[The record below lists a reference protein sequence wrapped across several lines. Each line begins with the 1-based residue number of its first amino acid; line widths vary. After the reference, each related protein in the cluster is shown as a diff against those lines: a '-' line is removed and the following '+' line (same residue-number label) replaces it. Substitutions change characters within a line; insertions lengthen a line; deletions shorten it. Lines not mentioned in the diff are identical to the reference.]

1 MRGSSGIKLRSYV
14 CVYLILE
21 QNGKVLLSL
30 RENTGYEDGKWSM
43 VAGHA
48 EEGEM
53 ARDAMIREAME
64 EVTITIAPEDL
75 ECVYIMDRK
84 GQNRQNID
92 IFFKCEKYQG
102 ELRNNEPHKCG
113 GLEFFDTNK
122 LPENMVNYVK
132 VAICDIVAEKFY
144 GEYRA

>member
-1 MRGSSGIKLRSYV
+1 MQGTSEVKLRSYV

-21 QNGKVLLSL
+21 QNGKILLSL

-53 ARDAMIREAME
+53 AHDAMVREAME
-64 EVTITIAPEDL
+64 EAHIAISPRDL

-84 GQNRQNID
+84 SPNRQNID
-92 IFFKCEKYQG
+92 IFFKCKKYQG

-122 LPENMVNYVK
+122 LPENMVDYVK
-132 VAICDIVAEKFY
+132 VAICDILMGRFF
-144 GEYRA
+144 GEYK

>member
-1 MRGSSGIKLRSYV
+1 MQGTSEVKLRSYV

-21 QNGKVLLSL
+21 QSGKILLSL

-64 EVTITIAPEDL
+64 EVDITIAQEDL
-75 ECVYIMDRK
+75 ECVYVMDRK
-84 GQNRQNID
+84 SPNRQNID
-92 IFFKCEKYQG
+92 IFFKCKKYQG

-113 GLEFFDTNK
+113 GLKFFDMNK
-122 LPENMVNYVK
+122 LPENMVDYVK
-132 VAICDIVAEKFY
+132 VAISDILKDRFF
-144 GEYRA
+144 GEYQ